1 MIKRRYY
8 IITILLVILLFVCAS
23 CNSPK
28 AVSDKG
34 TENTADNITLAGE
47 TKPDETDKRTEE
59 GEQSTGEKQDEN
71 EETEGKNSSGAE
83 NQTGAEGNG
92 ETGGQTGTGGGA
104 ESGNQTNSGGSTN
117 TENPSENIKPT
128 EPAAQQPENPGKT
141 IEEQIEYYMNKLT
154 LEEKICQMF
163 VVHPE
168 KLVNNP
174 SAYTIADEATRNA
187 INNYPVGGVIY
198 FDANLKSE
206 SQVKIMLANTQQ
218 YSLDRIGLPM
228 LLCVDEEGGK
238 VARIAGSGRFNVP
251 VFENMSVIGAAKDI
265 NRAYSVG
272 DTIGGY
278 LSRLGFNVD
287 FAPVADVLSNPDNT
301 VVKLRSFGSSP
312 TLVSNMTLAVSKGLN
327 KHGVYSSY
335 KHFPGHGATEGDTH
349 EGYAYTSK
357 TLEEL
362 KACELV
368 PFQNAINNGAD
379 FIMVGHISV
388 PSVTGDNTPAS
399 LSYKMITEILRNQM
413 GYNGI
418 VITDSMSM
426 GAITNNYSADEA
438 VIRTIE
444 AGTDIVLMPQN
455 LEQAYNAVLSAV
467 KSGRISENRINESVR
482 RILKVKLNIKKNM

>member
-1 MIKRRYY
+1 MIKRKYY
-8 IITILLVILLFVCAS
+8 IVTVLLIILLFVCAS

-28 AVSDKG
+28 DVSDRG
-34 TENTADNITLAGE
+34 TENTGDNITLADE
-47 TKPDETDKRTEE
+47 IKSEETDNFADEGSIS
-59 GEQSTGEKQDEN
+59 GEQTQNEN
-71 EETEGKNSSGAE
+71 GQTDGSNASDTN
-83 NQTGAEGNG
+83 NQTGGLT
-92 ETGGQTGTGGGA
+92 ET
-104 ESGNQTNSGGSTN
+104 GNQTNSGGSQTN
-117 TENPSENIKPT
+117 AGGSQTNSGASADAGKPSETAKPT
-128 EPAAQQPENPGKT
+128 EPSAQQPDNPGGT

-168 KLVNNP
+168 KLVNNA
-174 SAYTIADEATRNA
+174 SAYTEAGETTRTA
-187 INNYPVGGVIY
+187 INEYPVGGVVY

-206 SQVKIMLANTQQ
+206 SQVKTMLSNTQQ

-251 VFENMSVIGAAKDI
+251 VFDNMSVIGAAGDI
-265 NRAYSVG
+265 GRASNVG
-272 DTIGGY
+272 ETIGGY
-278 LSRLGFNVD
+278 LSRLGFNLD

-312 TLVSNMTLAVSKGLN
+312 SLVSSMSLAVSKGLN
-327 KHGVYSSY
+327 KQGVYSTY

-362 KACELV
+362 KSCELK
-368 PFQNAINNGAD
+368 PFQNAIDNGAD
-379 FIMVGHISV
+379 FIMVAHISV

-399 LSYKMITEILRNQM
+399 LSYKMITEVLRNQM
-413 GYNGI
+413 GYDGI

-426 GAITNNYSADEA
+426 GAITKNYSANEA
-438 VIRTIE
+438 VVRTIE

-467 KSGRISENRINESVR
+467 NSGRISESRINESVR